1 MTLNRDSIAALGF
14 LAFSIAYG
22 WQATGIDMFPGQ
34 EGEAFTP
41 QTFPLALALLGGVL
55 ALGQLVKSLREAP
68 RKGESW
74 AGYDWPRVGLLL
86 LSMLA
91 YGATFTWLGFLVST
105 TLFLIAGYLI
115 LGERRP
121 LMIGV
126 ASAGTT
132 LAFWA
137 IMTKLLGLYLAPGE
151 LFRGWLW

>member
-1 MTLNRDSIAALGF
+1 MTLNRDATAALGF
-14 LAFSIAYG
+14 LAFSVAYG

-41 QTFPLALALLGGVL
+41 QTFPLALALVGGLL
-55 ALGQLVKSLREAP
+55 ALAQAVKSLREPAME
-68 RKGESW
+68 GGSW

-86 LSMLA
+86 LSMVA
-91 YGATFTWLGFLVST
+91 YGATFIGLGFIAST
-105 TLFLIAGYLI
+105 TLFLVIGYLI

-121 LMIGV
+121 LVIGV
-126 ASAGTT
+126 ASAGLTV
-132 LAFWA
+132 AFWA

>member
-41 QTFPLALALLGGVL
+41 RTFPLALAVIGGLL
-55 ALGQLVKSLREAP
+55 ALGQAVKSLRQPPAE
-68 RKGESW
+68 GDSW
-74 AGYDWPRVGLLL
+74 GGYDWPRVGLLL
-86 LSMLA
+86 LTMLA
-91 YGATFTWLGFLVST
+91 YGATFSWLGFIVST
-105 TLFLIAGYLI
+105 ILFLVAGYLI

-121 LMIGV
+121 LMIGF
-126 ASAGTT
+126 ASAGVT

-137 IMTKLLGLYLAPGE
+137 IMTRLLGLYLAPGE